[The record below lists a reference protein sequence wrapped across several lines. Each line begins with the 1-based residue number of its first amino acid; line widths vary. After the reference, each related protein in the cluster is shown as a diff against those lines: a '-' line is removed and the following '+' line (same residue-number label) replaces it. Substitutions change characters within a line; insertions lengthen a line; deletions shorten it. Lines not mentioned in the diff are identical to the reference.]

1 MAEQTRSD
9 AGERRVILRL
19 LELPFRFVGFVV
31 SLVLVLAV
39 VEALG
44 LSLYLR
50 WAGEPALETLLA
62 GGVSLTEVVAFLTA
76 SRERLLVAGGLAVA
90 SLLLVLTGGSGGG
103 VGHTDAD
110 DGFGGGGFG
119 DGRDGGG
126 GGGGGDE

>member
-50 WAGEPALETLLA
+50 WAGEPALEILLA
-62 GGVSLTEVVAFLTA
+62 GGVTLTEVVAFLTA

-119 DGRDGGG
+119 DGGDGDGGS
-126 GGGGGDE
+126 GGGDE